1 MLYRSQGR
9 DAEARAMVEGLVA
22 STPRADA
29 ETYSTVV
36 RTFALLG
43 DDAAARD
50 WTARA
55 RAKFPGDVR
64 FR

>member
-1 MLYRSQGR
+1 
-9 DAEARAMVEGLVA
+9 MVEGLVA
-22 STPRADA
+22 ARPKPDA

-43 DDAAARD
+43 DDAAARA

-55 RAKFPGDVR
+55 RAKFPGDSR

>member
-1 MLYRSQGR
+1 
-9 DAEARAMVEGLVA
+9 MVEGLVA
-22 STPRADA
+22 ASPRPDG

-36 RTFALLG
+36 RTFTLLG
-43 DDAAARD
+43 DEAAARA

-55 RAKFPGDVR
+55 RAKFPGDAR